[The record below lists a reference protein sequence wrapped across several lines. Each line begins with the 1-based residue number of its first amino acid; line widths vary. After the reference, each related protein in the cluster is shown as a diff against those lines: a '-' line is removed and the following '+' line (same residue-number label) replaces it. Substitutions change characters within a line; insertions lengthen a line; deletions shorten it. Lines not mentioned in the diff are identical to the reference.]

1 MDLTAAIS
9 NMQTAKLDSAVQI
22 SVAKKILD
30 SQKQAGG
37 AALQLLDA
45 TANGVA
51 KAGDALTAQAIGLG
65 GLVDTYG

>member
-1 MDLTAAIS
+1 
-9 NMQTAKLDSAVQI
+9 MQTARLDSAVQV

-30 SQKQAGG
+30 AQKQQGG

-45 TANGVA
+45 ASTGVA

-65 GLVDTYG
+65 GLVDTFG